1 MPIYKITLVVACLLM
16 AAAQLILAL
25 KQNDKQGFVNCL
37 IMSALGYLVFVS

>member
-1 MPIYKITLVVACLLM
+1 M